1 MIRIWADGRIPK
13 DNPFVKKPGYEPEI
27 YSYGHRNMQGAAL
40 HPTTGEIWAHEHGPK
55 GGDEINIVRAGRNYG
70 WPKTTYGIDYDNTI
84 ISTQTT
90 LPGISSPIHHWTP
103 SIAPS
108 GMAFVSGPLFP
119 KWRGDLLVGALKDRR
134 LMHLTIRGEQVLE
147 QEPLL
152 VGLRERIRDV
162 KIGPDGAIYVLT
174 DSKRGRLLRL
184 SPQ

>member
-1 MIRIWADGRIPK
+1 
-13 DNPFVKKPGYEPEI
+13 
-27 YSYGHRNMQGAAL
+27 
-40 HPTTGEIWAHEHGPK
+40 
-55 GGDEINIVRAGRNYG
+55 
-70 WPKTTYGIDYDNTI
+70 
-84 ISTQTT
+84 
-90 LPGISSPIHHWTP
+90 
-103 SIAPS
+103 
-108 GMAFVSGPLFP
+108 MAFVSGPLFP